1 MVLAFKP
8 PLTYFSPFSSP
19 HLPPRST
26 PSWPLHHSNSTYNL
40 NTYLSPL
47 PIYAHS
53 KWPTNTHSFAI
64 WYRYSSSEEEDD
76 NHSFDEAVSLFNQR
90 EYYKCH
96 DLLEALWN
104 KAEDPTRTLIHGILQ
119 CAVGFHHLFNQN
131 HKGAMMELGEG
142 LCKLRKM
149 DFDSGPFYDFEQ
161 DISAVLNFI
170 YNTQIELAACG
181 DDLCVTME
189 QSERSYLLLG
199 AYAAGQHLYHLEMD
213 SDQVVYIVFCP
224 QRPNGSAAHTSAPSP
239 RVRLPI
245 LKAAEDHLLVCE

>member
-1 MVLAFKP
+1 
-8 PLTYFSPFSSP
+8 
-19 HLPPRST
+19 
-26 PSWPLHHSNSTYNL
+26 
-40 NTYLSPL
+40 
-47 PIYAHS
+47 
-53 KWPTNTHSFAI
+53 
-64 WYRYSSSEEEDD
+64 
-76 NHSFDEAVSLFNQR
+76 
-90 EYYKCH
+90 
-96 DLLEALWN
+96 
-104 KAEDPTRTLIHGILQ
+104 
-119 CAVGFHHLFNQN
+119 
-131 HKGAMMELGEG
+131 MELGEG

-189 QSERSYLLLG
+189 QSEKSYLLLG

-224 QRPNGSAAHTSAPSP
+224 QRPNGSTAHTSAPSP

-245 LKAAEDHLLVCE
+245 LKAAEDHLLFCE